1 MRLTASI
8 ALDATS
14 ETRSESIGIDES
26 PGRSRM
32 YVGFA
37 GDAADPTATSRAAS
51 FFYRGTSLDP
61 GNREGTLER
70 AGGTVDI
77 PGTRALLFA
86 RANDGV
92 STWITRASP
101 AEIVAA
107 DHDRDADDDARVL
120 AAAGPP
126 SEAFVCVAFINET
139 HVGAWRQRVPPEAV
153 DTREKREALR
163 EALNAASDA
172 GGGISVKAC

>member
-1 MRLTASI
+1 MGLTASI
-8 ALDATS
+8 ALDATF
-14 ETRSESIGIDES
+14 ETRAESIGIDES

-77 PGTRALLFA
+77 P
-86 RANDGV
+86 
-92 STWITRASP
+92 
-101 AEIVAA
+101 
-107 DHDRDADDDARVL
+107 
-120 AAAGPP
+120 
-126 SEAFVCVAFINET
+126 
-139 HVGAWRQRVPPEAV
+139 
-153 DTREKREALR
+153 
-163 EALNAASDA
+163 
-172 GGGISVKAC
+172 

>member
-8 ALDATS
+8 ALDATF
-14 ETRSESIGIDES
+14 ETRAESIGIDET
-26 PGRSRM
+26 PRAVPDARGLRRGRRRPDSTPRA
-32 YVGFA
+32 VSTEA
-37 GDAADPTATSRAAS
+37 PLSTRETARELSNA
-51 FFYRGTSLDP
+51 RGRDGRHP
-61 GNREGTLER
+61 R
-70 AGGTVDI
+70 
-77 PGTRALLFA
+77 TRALLFA
-86 RANDGV
+86 RANDGA

-120 AAAGPP
+120 ARDYFSLSLPRAATR
-126 SEAFVCVAFINET
+126 SCAVAFVNET

-153 DTREKREALR
+153 DTREKRETFR

-172 GGGISVKAC
+172 GGGSA